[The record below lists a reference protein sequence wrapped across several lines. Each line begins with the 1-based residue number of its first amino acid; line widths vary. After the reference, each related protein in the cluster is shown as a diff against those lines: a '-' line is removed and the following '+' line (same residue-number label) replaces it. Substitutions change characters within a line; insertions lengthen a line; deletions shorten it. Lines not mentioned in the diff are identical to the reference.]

1 MGPAGRT
8 AVELNRS
15 ARPAKQGDARLRWIG
30 IDEAGYGPNL
40 GPLVM
45 TAVVAE
51 ATERAQEER
60 APVRSIDF
68 WEDLRET
75 VDRAGGDPARLW
87 VDDSK
92 AILRGGK
99 GRDRLESACLAA
111 LHAAGKGVP
120 GSLEELLGAVIAGTP
135 DAAELSPWFNEGSPS
150 STWPWV
156 ATRDA

>member
-8 AVELNRS
+8 AVELHRS
-15 ARPAKQGDARLRWIG
+15 ARPARQGDARLRWIG

-51 ATERAQEER
+51 ATDVARPGVGEE
-60 APVRSIDF
+60 RSIDF
-68 WEDLRET
+68 WGDLAPT

-111 LHAAGKGVP
+111 LHAAGRGIP
-120 GSLEELLGAVIAGTP
+120 GSLTELLESVLTGAAEE
-135 DAAELSPWFNEGSPS
+135 AELSPWFDTAGQS

-156 ATRDA
+156 